1 MDESLMEDD
10 SRVTVQEAALRFD
23 MAYVLTR
30 MPGDKA
36 GEPPLPT
43 STGFN
48 TKLV

>member
-23 MAYVLTR
+23 LAYVLTR

-36 GEPPLPT
+36 GKPPLPIW
-43 STGFN
+43 TGFN